1 MSLNPRQRKALKVLQ
16 EGLTMKASAEAIGCS
31 KRTLFNWL
39 KDDEFL
45 SQLRGQQDAA
55 QAAALSL
62 LIAASRRAVL
72 TLIEIMDSELLP
84 ASTRLAA
91 SKTIIDESI
100 KVREA
105 IELERRVRDEERRR
119 GNG

>member
-1 MSLNPRQRKALKVLQ
+1 MALNPRQKKAIKILQ
-16 EGLTMKASAEAIGCS
+16 DGLSMKDSAEAIGCS
-31 KRTLFNWL
+31 KRTLYNWL
-39 KDDEFL
+39 RDDEFL

-62 LIAASRRAVL
+62 LIAAGRRAVL
-72 TLIEIMDSELLP
+72 TLIEIMDDDKLP
-84 ASTRLAA
+84 ATTRMAA